1 MRVKLKI
8 SGLKNKRIP
17 RDHFHQLSSLI
28 YDMIRKANPDY
39 SKWLHDE
46 GFLDGSK
53 SFKFFCFSKLLPEN
67 NEYVKAGDNGD
78 LMVFTRDIATVYITS
93 PVREI
98 MQHLV
103 DFLLL
108 NRDIRLLNHN
118 LVIQNAFALSAKFED
133 GEELFKCITPIVLS
147 TRSDDHKTPF
157 YLRAYQD
164 PVKFNEFLTR
174 NAREK
179 FRIFSGEESSVSV
192 TVDSDYLE
200 RTGRKSNMRIK
211 IIEDIEVFG
220 SLVPVKISGTGEEIA
235 FLYDTGIG
243 EKNSLGMGMIE
254 IAGKRF

>member
-1 MRVKLKI
+1 
-8 SGLKNKRIP
+8 
-17 RDHFHQLSSLI
+17 
-28 YDMIRKANPDY
+28 MIRKSNPDY

-46 GFLDGSK
+46 GFLDGNK
-53 SFKFFCFSKLLPEN
+53 SFKFFCFSKLIPEKN
-67 NEYVKAGDNGD
+67 AYVKAGDND
-78 LMVFTRDIATVYITS
+78 EMIVFTKDIATLYISS

-108 NRDIRLLNHN
+108 NREIRILNHN
-118 LVIQNAFALSAKFED
+118 LVIQNAFASTENFES

-164 PVKFNEFLTR
+164 PVQFSEFLTR

-179 FRIFSGEESSVSV
+179 FRIFSGQESSVDV
-192 TVDSDYLE
+192 IVDSSYLE
-200 RTGRKSNMRIK
+200 RTGRKSNIRIK
-211 IIEDIEVFG
+211 IVEDIEVFG
-220 SLVPVKISGTGEEIA
+220 SLVPVKISGSGEEIA

-243 EKNSLGMGMIE
+243 EKNSLGMGMLE
-254 IAGKRF
+254 IAGKQF